1 MSSNSAVEIRKSAGH
16 LKNDKHE
23 GSAVFADLYADLCR
37 TRTPRSYMRG
47 GPRNLP
53 AFTHD
58 ELLHALKQMAP
69 GKAADSTGVVAEM
82 LKVKCDELHDLSLEM
97 FSDIFR
103 GDRRGVLK
111 ADPMVR
117 KRVI

>member
-1 MSSNSAVEIRKSAGH
+1 
-16 LKNDKHE
+16 
-23 GSAVFADLYADLCR
+23 
-37 TRTPRSYMRG
+37 MRG

-58 ELLHALKQMAP
+58 ELLHALKQMGP
-69 GKAADSTGVVAEM
+69 GKAADGTGVVAEM
-82 LKVKCDELHDLSLEM
+82 LKVKCDELHDLSFEM

-117 KRVI
+117 KRVIRHSKKMIDRLPFRQSYIRYSAACFVHV